1 MIKQNN
7 DTKTIL
13 MNAWDLKANHLGEL
27 IIGGCSAVHLSDY
40 YGTPLHVVNHESLYR
55 TAESF
60 LDSVRSGYPGK
71 TSVHFAFKCNPV
83 PGIIK
88 IIKTAGIKAEVMSEF
103 ELLLALKLGFTGREI
118 VVNGPYKT
126 DKLINLCIEN
136 DIRFINVDSL
146 FELEQI
152 NRICIH
158 HGKDTDVLLRINPD
172 YIPAGMSKRSATAD
186 RNKSHFGL
194 DMKGGE
200 VRKAFELLK
209 KMKRIN
215 FKGFH
220 VHIGTGIQDTDAFK
234 RAILKLRNSVQV
246 AEEFGH
252 TVEVLNV
259 GGGLG
264 VPFSRE
270 MTKLELLW
278 YQTFDHISSNGLP
291 KKDVSFKKFTDSV
304 IAGVKSLFDHKRYP
318 ELIFEPGRCIS
329 SQNQLLLLNIHQ
341 IKERKG
347 IRKWII
353 ANAGIGTL
361 TMPTYYEHHEIIVCN
376 DIYRNT
382 SGKATLTGPGC
393 FADDVIYRN
402 IPMPEINPGELIAIM
417 DSGAYFTSWESNF
430 GFPKPAIVSVFQGD
444 HSLLRAR
451 ETFDDMVSL
460 DIF

>member
-1 MIKQNN
+1 
-7 DTKTIL
+7 
-13 MNAWDLKANHLGEL
+13 MNGWDLKANQLGEL
-27 IIGGCSAVHLSDY
+27 VIGGCSAVHLSNY

-60 LDSVRSGYPGK
+60 LDTVRSDYPGK

-88 IIKTAGIKAEVMSEF
+88 IIKTAGLKAEVMSEF
-103 ELLLALKLGFTGREI
+103 ELLLALKLGYTGREI

-126 DKLINLCIEN
+126 DKLISLCIEN
-136 DIRFINVDSL
+136 DIRFINIDSL
-146 FELEQI
+146 YELEHL

-158 HGKDTDVLLRINPD
+158 HGRDMDILLRINPD
-172 YIPAGMSKRSATAD
+172 YTPSGINKASATAG
-186 RNKSHFGL
+186 RSNSLFGL

-200 VRKAFELLK
+200 VWQAFEQLK

-220 VHIGTGIQDTDAFK
+220 IHIGTGVQDTDDFK
-234 RAILKLRNSVQV
+234 RAILKLKNCVQI

-252 TVEVLNV
+252 TVEVMNV

-278 YQTFDHISSNGLP
+278 YQTFDHISSTRLP
-291 KKDVSFKKFTDSV
+291 NKDVSFKKFADSV
-304 IAGVKSLFDHKRYP
+304 SKGVKSLFDNKRYP
-318 ELIFEPGRCIS
+318 ELIFEPGRCIT
-329 SQNQLLLLNIHQ
+329 SQNQLLLLNVHQ

-361 TMPTYYEHHEIIVCN
+361 TMPTFFEHHEIFVCN

-382 SGKATLTGPGC
+382 SGKATLAGPGC
-393 FADDVIYRN
+393 FAADVIYRN

-430 GFPKPAIVSVFQGD
+430 GFPKPAIVSVLQGE
-444 HSLLRAR
+444 HSLLRER
-451 ETFDDMVSL
+451 ETFEDMVSL

>member
-1 MIKQNN
+1 MIKKNN
-7 DTKTIL
+7 HIKTIL
-13 MNAWDLKANHLGEL
+13 LNSWDLKANHLGEL
-27 IIGGCSAVHLSDY
+27 VIGGCSAIHLSNY

-60 LDSVRSGYPGK
+60 LETVKSVYPGK
-71 TSVHFAFKCNPV
+71 ISVHFAFNCNPV

-88 IIKTAGIKAEVMSEF
+88 IIKTAGLKAEVMSEF
-103 ELLLALKLGFTGREI
+103 ELLLALKLGYTGREI
-118 VVNGPYKT
+118 VVNGPFKT
-126 DKLINLCIEN
+126 DKLISLCIEN

-146 FELEQI
+146 NELEQI

-158 HGKDTDVLLRINPD
+158 HGKDTDILLRINPD
-172 YIPAGMSKRSATAD
+172 YIPSGINKGSATAD
-186 RNKSHFGL
+186 RSKSLFGL

-200 VRKAFELLK
+200 VLLAFEQLK

-220 VHIGTGIQDTDAFK
+220 IHIGTGIQDTDAFK
-234 RAILKLRNSVQV
+234 SAILKLKNSVRV
-246 AEEFGH
+246 AEECGYP
-252 TVEVLNV
+252 VEVLNV

-270 MTKLELLW
+270 MTKMELLW
-278 YQTFDHISSNGLP
+278 YQTFDHIASNSLP
-291 KKDVSFKKFTDSV
+291 NKDVSFKKFANSV
-304 IAGVKSLFDHKRYP
+304 TTGVKLLFDHKRYP

-361 TMPTYYEHHEIIVCN
+361 ATPTFYEHHEIFVCN
-376 DIYRNT
+376 DIYRNN
-382 SGKATLTGPGC
+382 SGKATLAGPGC
-393 FADDVIYRN
+393 LASDVIYRN
-402 IPMPEINPGELIAIM
+402 IPMPEINPGEVIAIM
-417 DSGAYFTSWESNF
+417 DSGAYFTSRESNF

-444 HSLLRAR
+444 HSLIRAR

>member
-7 DTKTIL
+7 HIKTIL

-27 IIGGCSAVHLSDY
+27 IIGGCSAVHLSNY

-60 LDSVRSGYPGK
+60 LENVRTVYPGK
-71 TSVHFAFKCNPV
+71 TSVHFAFNCNPV
-83 PGIIK
+83 PGIIN
-88 IIKTAGIKAEVMSEF
+88 IIKTAGLKAEVISEF
-103 ELLLALKLGFTGREI
+103 ELLLALKLGYTGKDI

-126 DKLINLCIEN
+126 DKLISLCIEN

-158 HGKDTDVLLRINPD
+158 HGKDTDILLRINPD
-172 YIPAGMSKRSATAD
+172 YIPAGMNKRSATAG
-186 RNKSHFGL
+186 RSKSLFGL

-200 VRKAFELLK
+200 VRLAFEQLK

-220 VHIGTGIQDTDAFK
+220 IHIGTGIQDTDDFK
-234 RAILKLRNSVQV
+234 RAILKLRNSVRV
-246 AEEFGH
+246 AEECGYPI
-252 TVEVLNV
+252 EVLNV

-270 MTKLELLW
+270 MTKMELLW
-278 YQTFDHISSNGLP
+278 YQTFDHIASNGLP
-291 KKDVSFKKFTDSV
+291 NKDVSFKKFANSV
-304 IAGVKSLFDHKRYP
+304 TIGVKSLFDHKRYP

-361 TMPTYYEHHEIIVCN
+361 TMPTFYEHHEIIVCN
-376 DIYRNT
+376 DIYRNN
-382 SGKATLTGPGC
+382 SGKATLAGPGC
-393 FADDVIYRN
+393 FAADVIYRN

-417 DSGAYFTSWESNF
+417 DSGAYFTSGESNF

-444 HSLLRAR
+444 HSLLRSR
-451 ETFDDMVSL
+451 ETFEDMVSL